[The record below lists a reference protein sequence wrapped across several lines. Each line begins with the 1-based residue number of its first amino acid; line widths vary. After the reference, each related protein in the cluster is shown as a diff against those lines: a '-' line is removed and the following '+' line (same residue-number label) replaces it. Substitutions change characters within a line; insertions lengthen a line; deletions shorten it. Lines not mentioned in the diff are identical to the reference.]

1 MPGIVAVLPAVGLE
15 NATHDVA
22 CPFLTVHHRVHR
34 YFFGALAAIVTVAVP
49 WTAAPA
55 PAAGADPI
63 AVYPFPGSKYTMP
76 GTQIAFR
83 GLSASSIGAIS
94 VVGSSSGAHAGRIVA
109 DSDGQGASFIPSKP
123 FTAGE
128 TVTVATHLAI
138 AGAPNGTFS
147 FSVCTPAPQLAPA
160 PIPTVAAGARG
171 LQHFRSRP
179 DLEPAAV
186 TVSKASAPAS
196 QGDILVAP
204 QFGPTQ
210 DGPMILDPDG
220 KLVWF
225 DANPLS
231 QKEIITDFRVQN
243 LHGQPVLTW
252 FQGNTSSGSGRGEG
266 IIFNSKYEEIATVH
280 AANGLDVDLH
290 EFEITPQGDA
300 YLLAIAPVKLPG
312 VRRPVIDAEV
322 QEIDISTG
330 LVLFDWHALDHIP
343 LSESSK
349 WKGNQPGHILDP
361 YHLNSVSLDHD
372 GNLLISARNTSAVYN
387 VNRVTG
393 QIMWRLGGTRSSF
406 KMGSGA
412 SFAYQH
418 DAVMQPNGTITLFD
432 DGGAPPKVH
441 KYSRGL
447 RLSLNMK
454 KMTASLVRAYN
465 HPPPLAA
472 AFEGGEQA
480 LSRGDTFVGWGQQP
494 YFTEFNSSGQETF
507 DAHFTAPSGSYR
519 AYRFPWSGQ
528 PARPPALAGSPASD
542 GSLNLWASWNGATTV
557 SSWRVLAGSTP
568 STLRNIGTAP
578 RRGFETTITAHNANP
593 YFAVQALG
601 SKGQLL
607 STSNTVMLP
616 AHLAIYGQSA
626 FVPSN
631 GLAGLPVGCFR
642 TTPCQLVTTVKQGN
656 TVLARSGKE
665 NVGANQNGIVYFR
678 LSPSAR
684 RTLSRARSHRIGVS
698 VTVQDV
704 SGTSAS
710 TSMTLVP
717 FSASGA
723 GPHRSVTQSKALAIF
738 GETDFVSSSGY
749 GGTLAECISDDP
761 CHVRAT
767 VTVGKATAAHTGSE
781 FIGAHELGYVNFS
794 VSKQGQSLLAHASGH
809 QLGAHIM
816 LTGGGATAS
825 ADVALIP
832 FR

>member
-1 MPGIVAVLPAVGLE
+1 MFAAVAAV
-15 NATHDVA
+15 
-22 CPFLTVHHRVHR
+22 
-34 YFFGALAAIVTVAVP
+34 VTAAVP
-49 WTAAPA
+49 WAAAPQ
-55 PAAGADPI
+55 PAIGADPI
-63 AVYPFPGSKYTMP
+63 AVYPFPGSKYTVP

-83 GLSASSIGAIS
+83 GLPASSIGAIS
-94 VVGSSSGAHAGRIVA
+94 VVGSKSGAHTGRLVG
-109 DSDGQGASFIPSKP
+109 DSDGQGGSFLPTKP

-138 AGAPNGTFS
+138 ASAPKGTFS
-147 FSVCTPAPQLAPA
+147 FKISNPGNQLAPA

-196 QGDILVAP
+196 QGDIFVAP

-210 DGPMILDPDG
+210 DGPMILDPNG
-220 KLVWF
+220 KLIWF

-231 QKEIITDFRVQN
+231 QKQIITDFRVQN

-252 FQGNTSSGSGRGEG
+252 YQGSTNSGSGRGEG
-266 IIFNSKYEEIATVH
+266 IIFNDKYQEIATVR
-280 AANGLDVDLH
+280 AANGLSVDLH

-300 YLLAIAPVKLPG
+300 YIIATSPVRLPG
-312 VRRPVIDAEV
+312 LNRQVMDAEV
-322 QEIDISTG
+322 QEIDIATG
-330 LVLFDWHALDHIP
+330 LVLFDWHAIDHIP
-343 LSESSK
+343 PSESSK
-349 WKGNQPGHILDP
+349 WGSKQPGHILDP
-361 YHLNSVSLDHD
+361 YHLNSISLDRD
-372 GNLLISARNTSAVYN
+372 GNLLVSARNTSAIYKI
-387 VNRVTG
+387 NRVTG
-393 QIMWRLGGTRSSF
+393 QIMWRLGGKKSSF
-406 KMGSGA
+406 KMGSGT

-418 DAVMQPNGTITLFD
+418 DAVMQPNGTLTLFD
-432 DGGAPPKVH
+432 DGGGPPRVE

-447 RLSLNMK
+447 RLSLNTK
-454 KMTASLVRAYN
+454 KMTASVVRSYS
-465 HPPPLAA
+465 HPPPIAS

-494 YFTEFNSSGQETF
+494 YFTEFNSSGKTTF

-519 AYRFPWSGQ
+519 AYRFNWSGQ
-528 PARPPALAGSPASD
+528 PSRPPALAGAAGSD
-542 GSLNLWASWNGATTV
+542 GTVKLWASWNGATTV
-557 SSWRVLAGSTP
+557 SSWRVLAGP
-568 STLRNIGTAP
+568 SPTKLRNIGTA
-578 RRGFETTITAHNANP
+578 RRTAFETTITAHNGNP

-601 SKGQLL
+601 SKGQVL
-607 STSNTVMLP
+607 SSSNTVTIG

-656 TVLARSGKE
+656 AVIARSGTE

-684 RTLSRARSHRIGVS
+684 RALSRSHSHRMGVS
-698 VTVQDV
+698 VTINDK
-704 SGTSAS
+704 SGASA
-710 TSMTLVP
+710 TMPLTLVP
-717 FSASGA
+717 FSASGS
-723 GPHRSVTQSKALAIF
+723 GPHRSVTQASTLAII
-738 GETDFVSSSGY
+738 GETDFVSSTGY

-761 CHVRAT
+761 CHVTAT
-767 VTVGKATAAHTGSE
+767 VTVGKTTIAHSGSE
-781 FIGAHELGYVNFS
+781 FIGAHELGYVNFQLT
-794 VSKQGQSLLAHASGH
+794 KQGQSMLAHASGH
-809 QLGAHIM
+809 QLGAH
-816 LTGGGATAS
+816 LTLGGGGATAS